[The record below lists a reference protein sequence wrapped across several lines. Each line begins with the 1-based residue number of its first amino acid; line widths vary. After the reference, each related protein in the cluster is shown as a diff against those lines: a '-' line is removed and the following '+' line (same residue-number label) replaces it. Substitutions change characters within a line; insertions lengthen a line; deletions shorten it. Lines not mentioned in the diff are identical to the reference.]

1 MIPQKPTQED
11 YNNWHKDPNNWHL
24 GMFYYNKEDRRM
36 FVPKKMKW
44 AGFTI
49 NFGNTKAILITI
61 AFLFFIYTLTQ
72 IK

>member
-11 YNNWHKDPNNWHL
+11 YNNWHQDPNNWHL
-24 GMFYYNKEDRRM
+24 GMFYYNKQDQRM
-36 FVPKKMKW
+36 FVPKKIKW
-44 AGFTI
+44 AGFTV
-49 NFGNTKAILITI
+49 NFANTKAILITI